1 MPNTEAVE
9 AMVKAYSETPAKVQD
24 KEITIKMMMQPVD
37 LNYTV
42 SVLFISVKLCIEKN
56 IYKCPRTF
64 YVCFGT

>member
-24 KEITIKMMMQPVD
+24 NEITVKMMMQPIN

-42 SVLFISVKLCIEKN
+42 SVHSICKIIYISMKRFDI
-56 IYKCPRTF
+56 
-64 YVCFGT
+64 

>member
-24 KEITIKMMMQPVD
+24 NEITVKMMMQPID

-42 SVLFISVKLCIEKN
+42 SVHSISKLCIGKN
-56 IYKCPRTF
+56 IYKCP
-64 YVCFGT
+64 

>member
-24 KEITIKMMMQPVD
+24 NEITVKMMMQPID

-42 SVLFISVKLCIEKN
+42 SVQSISKLCIGKN
-56 IYKCPRTF
+56 IYKCP
-64 YVCFGT
+64 